1 MVNFYNHVPVGT
13 HTVYPDIDPIYV
25 ISPSGSLRVLLVQD
39 LDNSTTEIFPTLT
52 NQPSEFNPRLIFNI
66 PSGSL
71 PHPQGQYMMYTYEGL
86 SVSNVWNLIEA
97 QWQNIDSEWQNNVVS
112 DQRLISTDRAWVQ
125 GVNGVPITM
134 YTGTNQTGTYITY
147 NQ

>member
-25 ISPSGSLRVLLVQD
+25 TNPSGSLKVVLVQD
-39 LDNSTTEIFPTLT
+39 LDNSTTVIFPTLT

-71 PHPQGQYMMYTYEGL
+71 PHPQGQYMMYSYEGIDG
-86 SVSNVWNLIEA
+86 VWNTIEN
-97 QWQNIDSEWQNNVVS
+97 QWQLIANDWEDTFLASE
-112 DQRLISTDRAWVQ
+112 RLISTDRAWVQ